1 MVGQRRPSV
10 ASKALSTDM
19 NHCHIHPN
27 LLYTSE
33 LKEGDEQSSG
43 NPPI

>member
-1 MVGQRRPSV
+1 MVGRRRPSV
-10 ASKALSTDM
+10 ASKALSTYT
-19 NHCHIHPN
+19 NRCHIHPN
-27 LLYTSE
+27 LLCTSE